1 MEVFQLIST
10 HTRLYTQHNI
20 TVSDG
25 PAEKT
30 LQLLTNHTE
39 NTINVHFVHRDSE
52 TTDWNPC
59 TLMFMLQSGTD
70 TVSSSSS
77 LFHSWGNSTHTLP
90 CNREMFRT
98 CQVDVPRMHLHPSLR
113 TSSLMCARLL
123 SSALVCTP
131 FPQLVSSKRMHSF
144 SLVLKR
150 AKNQKYR

>member
-1 MEVFQLIST
+1 MHT
-10 HTRLYTQHNI
+10 HLYTQHNI

-30 LQLLTNHTE
+30 LQLSTNHTE
-39 NTINVHFVHRDSE
+39 NTTNVHFVHRDLE
-52 TTDWNPC
+52 TMDWNPC
-59 TLMFMLQSGTD
+59 TLMFTLQFGTD

-77 LFHSWGNSTHTLP
+77 PFRNRGNSTHTLP

-98 CQVDVPRMHLHPSLR
+98 CQVRVPRVHLLPSLR

-123 SSALVCTP
+123 SSALVCTT
-131 FPQLVSSKRMHSF
+131 FPQPVSSKRMQSF
-144 SLVLKR
+144 SPDLKR